1 MAYDFYDLRVTGHRV
16 DLLLIEVARKI
27 QLSPTHH
34 ETCTRN
40 YFALCRYVDG
50 PGSELSGLVLN
61 FYPSGSFAIGAP
73 ILGSLRKQSHDVDIV
88 VELDI
93 SPDTDPQTTID
104 TLYRSVKRGKG
115 SQYYHMTTKNSR
127 CVTVT
132 YEDGHSIDLMPVA
145 RLPINVE
152 RVSNLFHYKPERGE
166 KYHKEVNPKGF
177 ATYIRARADQSD
189 TFAKL
194 FDGYRIVAKNA
205 ETEAFLPYEGLDQK
219 SPRIVEYQLIKR
231 HRDKAYQ
238 RASHENHK
246 RPPSVINAALGSEV
260 ANMSDSITVETRN
273 VAGHILDRFET
284 AHGRGELL
292 RVTNP
297 TWPKDVFTDRWPDSS
312 EAQALYIEDLKELV
326 RALDEL
332 LTDDLTAQS
341 QKAILQLLFGET
353 AATHAV
359 NKLAEKMGEQRHR
372 GLTTVGPTGLV
383 SVLPSTATPLSKR
396 QPYGAR

>member
-1 MAYDFYDLRVTGHRV
+1 MAYDFYDLRVAGHRV

-27 QLSPTHH
+27 QLTPTDH
-34 ETCTRN
+34 EICTRN

-61 FYPSGSFAIGAP
+61 FYPAGSFAIGAP

-93 SPDTDPQTTID
+93 SPYTDPQTIID
-104 TLYRSVKRGKG
+104 MLYRCVKRHKG

-145 RLPINVE
+145 RLPISVE
-152 RVSNLFHYKPERGE
+152 RVSNLFHHKPERGE

-177 ATYIRARADQSD
+177 ATYVKSRTDQSD
-189 TFAKL
+189 AFAKL
-194 FDGYRIVAKNA
+194 FDGYRAVAKNA
-205 ETEAFLPYEGLDQK
+205 ETEEFPPYEGLDQK
-219 SPRIVEYQLIKR
+219 SPRIVAYQLIKR

-238 RASHENHK
+238 RSSHKNHK

-260 ANMSDSITVETRN
+260 TNMSDSLTVETRN

-284 AHGRGELL
+284 AQRRGELL

-297 TWPKDVFTDRWPDSS
+297 TWQQDVFTDRWPGSF
-312 EAQALYIEDLKELV
+312 EAQAIYIEDLKELV
-326 RALDEL
+326 HALERL
-332 LTDDLTAQS
+332 LTEDLTAEA
-341 QKAILQLLFGET
+341 QKTILKRLFGET

-359 NKLAEKMGEQRHR
+359 NKLAEKMGEKRHH
-372 GLTTVGPTGLV
+372 GLTTVGATGLV
-383 SVLPSTATPLSKR
+383 SVLPSNATPLSKR

>member
-1 MAYDFYDLRVTGHRV
+1 MAYDYYDLRVAGHRV

-34 ETCTRN
+34 EICTRN

-93 SPDTDPQTTID
+93 SPHTDPQTTLD
-104 TLYRSVKRGKG
+104 KLYRSVKREKG
-115 SQYYHMTTKNSR
+115 SQYYHVTTKNSR

-152 RVSNLFHYKPERGE
+152 RVSHLFHHKPECGE

-177 ATYIRARADQSD
+177 ATYVTARTDQSD
-189 TFAKL
+189 AFAKL
-194 FDGYRIVAKNA
+194 FDGYRAVAKNA
-205 ETEAFLPYEGLDQK
+205 ETEDFPPYEGLDQK
-219 SPRIVEYQLIKR
+219 SPRIVAYQLIKR

-238 RASHENHK
+238 RASHKNHK

-260 ANMSDSITVETRN
+260 ANMSDSLTIETRN
-273 VAGHILDRFET
+273 VAAHILDRFEM
-284 AHGRGELL
+284 AHRRGELL
-292 RVTNP
+292 SVANP
-297 TWPKDVFTDRWPDSS
+297 TWKQDVFTDRWPGSFQ
-312 EAQALYIEDLKELV
+312 AQSLYIEDLRELV
-326 RALDEL
+326 HALDQL
-332 LTDDLTAQS
+332 LTDDLSAEA
-341 QKAILQLLFGET
+341 QKAILRRLFGET
-353 AATHAV
+353 AAAHAV
-359 NKLAEKMGEQRHR
+359 NKLAEKMGERRRR

-383 SVLPSTATPLSKR
+383 SVLPSNATPLPKR